1 MRLNLIFATVVLF
14 TSASAMAADAAY
26 WDQAVRD
33 PGTIALAQRTLRAE
47 GYDPG
52 PVNGQVGPQTVEAV
66 KQAQKDRELEPSGR
80 LDRRTIAALGIDT
93 ESAAA
98 GGSDRLAQSELR
110 GSCDLLI
117 GPEKE
122 RCLQQGGTVE
132 ASAKAK

>member
-1 MRLNLIFATVVLF
+1 MKLIGFVVGIFAFASAQATDWDELVQDRATVV
-14 TSASAMAADAAY
+14 TV
-26 WDQAVRD
+26 QE
-33 PGTIALAQRTLRAE
+33 TLRAE

-52 PVNGQVGPQTVEAV
+52 PANGELGPKTEEAV
-66 KQAQKDRELEPSGR
+66 KQAQKDRELEPTGR

-117 GPEKE
+117 GPEKD